1 VNWNAARRSRLNEEE
16 FKEKNG
22 DAAFKAMKALGET
35 FLTKINEVTL

>member
-1 VNWNAARRSRLNEEE
+1 LERREKVKIKNEEE